1 MYFERMIHERESVIT
16 NLYIFTLIPLPPSHP
31 PTLPPFLFSS
41 LQERSGSTVP
51 SILNRMKTD
60 DPPPTFFKTN
70 KFTSGFQA
78 IVDAYGIATYEE
90 VNPSE

>member
-16 NLYIFTLIPLPPSHP
+16 NLYIFTLIP
-31 PTLPPFLFSS
+31 LPPFLFSS

>member
-1 MYFERMIHERESVIT
+1 MYFECTKENISHVVSCFASH
-16 NLYIFTLIPLPPSHP
+16 LLPSPS
-31 PTLPPFLFSS
+31 PFLFSS

-78 IVDAYGIATYEE
+78 IVDAYGVATYEE